1 MIHITDREKCCGCEA
16 CIQRCPQQCIT
27 LHEDGEGFLYPET
40 DEGRCIDC
48 GLCEKV
54 CPVIFQGTGRRPL
67 NVYAAKNPDEEIR
80 WESSSGGV
88 FTLLA
93 EKILS
98 EGGVVFGARFDARWE
113 VVHDYTENVEGLSA
127 FRGSKYVQSRIG
139 DSFRQT
145 ECFLKT
151 GRKVLFSGTPCQI
164 AGLKLFLK
172 KEYDNLLTVDFICQ
186 GVPSPGVWRKYLKEI
201 AARRAAGKNTVL
213 LFVSPRRMER
223 RKIQFCCLKIYTLIF
238 S

>member
-1 MIHITDREKCCGCEA
+1 M
-16 CIQRCPQQCIT
+16 
-27 LHEDGEGFLYPET
+27 
-40 DEGRCIDC
+40 
-48 GLCEKV
+48 
-54 CPVIFQGTGRRPL
+54 
-67 NVYAAKNPDEEIR
+67 
-80 WESSSGGV
+80 
-88 FTLLA
+88 
-93 EKILS
+93 
-98 EGGVVFGARFDARWE
+98 VFGARFDARWE

-172 KEYDNLLTVDFICQ
+172 KEYDNLLTVDFICH

-213 LFVSPRRMER
+213 LSVESPPLMRT
-223 RKIQFCCLKIYTLIF
+223 KIQFCCPIYTVKILL
-238 S
+238 